1 MHGQCATGQRQAATT
16 PATGIWIWGLAAVVL
31 CMLVLVSPYPAA
43 HAAPYIP
50 QAQDRYRIMVFGD
63 RMATGLLA
71 GLWRVLKGDDR
82 FEAKGRLRE
91 GTGLSRPRL
100 LDWNKVIPSTL
111 DSRPV
116 DIGIVMLGANDARDI
131 IVNGQVLRF
140 GSPEWRA
147 EYGRRWDTLI
157 GHFRSRGIP
166 LYIVGLPPVRNVA
179 LNQALRLIDGI
190 IRARAAAHRVRY
202 IETYREFADEN
213 GGYTENGFD
222 VNGNFTRLRARNGIQ
237 FIRPGN
243 TKLAN
248 LVATAII
255 QDVETA
261 HRGESGVAG
270 QDSASVGPP
279 RGAGIAASE
288 HPVVGRA
295 TPRGGIETVPI
306 ERLPEENATV
316 VAVMESADVFSLQR
330 ARRNVAEDSTAAIL
344 FETGQWPAP
353 LSGRTDDFRL
363 PTWQIG
369 KDGQKDE

>member
-1 MHGQCATGQRQAATT
+1 MNRHHARELRQAA
-16 PATGIWIWGLAAVVL
+16 AG
-31 CMLVLVSPYPAA
+31 PAA
-43 HAAPYIP
+43 RALLALLLCALILVWPLRIAQAAPYIP

-147 EYGRRWDTLI
+147 EYARRWDALI

-166 LYIVGLPPVRNVA
+166 LYIVGLPPVRNTA
-179 LNQALRLIDGI
+179 LNQALKYIDGI
-190 IRARAAAHRVRY
+190 IRERAAAHGVRY

-243 TKLAN
+243 TKLAD
-248 LVATAII
+248 LVATVII
-255 QDVETA
+255 RDVEATLKGDAATA
-261 HRGESGVAG
+261 KAPA
-270 QDSASVGPP
+270 QPQP
-279 RGAGIAASE
+279 GAGIAASE

-295 TPRGGIETVPI
+295 TPRGGIETVPLD
-306 ERLPEENATV
+306 RLPEENATV
-316 VAVMESADVFSLQR
+316 VAVMEDADAFSLQR
-330 ARRNVAEDSTAAIL
+330 ARRNVAEDTAAAGL
-344 FETGQWPAP
+344 FETGLWPAP
-353 LSGRTDDFRL
+353 PRGRADDFRL
-363 PTWQIG
+363 PEESTGTDWQ
-369 KDGQKDE
+369 